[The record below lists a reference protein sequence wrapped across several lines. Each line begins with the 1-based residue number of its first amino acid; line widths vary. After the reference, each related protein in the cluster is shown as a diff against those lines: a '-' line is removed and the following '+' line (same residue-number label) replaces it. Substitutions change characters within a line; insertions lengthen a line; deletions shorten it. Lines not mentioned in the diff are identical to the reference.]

1 MVKINALTKTFL
13 YNQELITAVD
23 NISFEV
29 NKNEL
34 VLLKG
39 KSGSGKSTI
48 LSLIAAL
55 SKPTKGTIFI
65 NNTQIS
71 KLPDSFASEF
81 RNKHIGFIFQ
91 KFNLIND
98 LDVKENV
105 LLPLIPQNL
114 DKNLIEQKIS
124 KALNLAKIS
133 HKQNQLIKKLSGGE
147 QQRVAIARALVT
159 EPSLILAD
167 EPTANLDPNLTKNF
181 IEILKDLKKLN
192 KTIILATHDE
202 VFFDLDIV
210 DKIVELEYGKIINV
224 IKS

>member
-1 MVKINALTKTFL
+1 LH
-13 YNQELITAVD
+13 NQELITAVD

-159 EPSLILAD
+159 EPNLILAD

>member
-1 MVKINALTKTFL
+1 MVKVKNLTKTFL
-13 YNQELITAVD
+13 HNQELITAVD

-29 NKNEL
+29 SENEL

-55 SKPTKGTIFI
+55 SKPTKGTVFI
-65 NNTQIS
+65 DNTQIS

-98 LDVKENV
+98 LSVFDNVKSI
-105 LLPLIPQNL
+105 LLPQNL
-114 DKNLIEQKIS
+114 TKAEIEQKVNY
-124 KALNLAKIS
+124 ALNIAKIK
-133 HKQNQLIKKLSGGE
+133 HKSNKLVKNLSGGE
-147 QQRVAIARALVT
+147 QQRVAIARALCNKAN
-159 EPSLILAD
+159 LILAD
-167 EPTANLDPNLTKNF
+167 EPTANLDLNLTKNF
-181 IEILKDLKKLN
+181 IEILKELKNLK

-202 VFFDLDIV
+202 IFFNLDIV
-210 DKIVELEYGKIINV
+210 DKIIEIENGKIINV
-224 IKS
+224 TNT

>member
-133 HKQNQLIKKLSGGE
+133 HKKNQLIKKLSGGE

-159 EPSLILAD
+159 EPNLILAD